1 MSQSRNE
8 IKVGLFILVGLVL
21 LALLM
26 LQFSKGTTSFRKSYE
41 LRLKAS
47 NIGGLRK
54 NSFVLVSGVQVGT
67 VSDIKLSDDAKTVSV
82 ILKIFGNFKIHG
94 DARFVIEQS
103 GFLGDQY
110 VSIIPTE
117 NKLPVLEPL
126 AEVMAEEPFNL
137 QEAARNAAGFLQRA
151 DDSVKKINAM
161 IEEFGKH
168 VLNEQTMTNLSATIG
183 NFHRISEQA
192 LATMDNITALVQT
205 NAPVIS
211 QSLSN
216 VSDFSTKLGSA
227 GDSIQQLIETNRA
240 EITTAI
246 KNIETA
252 TATLTNLLNEA
263 QSGKGLAGTIIKNEQ
278 LAANFSRIVENI
290 SITTSNLN
298 RLGLWRILW
307 KPHGPTPATTNQP
320 PSQVLASPKNAP

>member
-1 MSQSRNE
+1 MSQARHE
-8 IKVGLFILVGLVL
+8 LKVGIFVVVGLVL
-21 LALLM
+21 IALLM

-41 LRLKAS
+41 LLLKSS

-54 NSFVLVSGVQVGT
+54 NSFVLVSGVQVGN
-67 VSDIKLSDDAKTVSV
+67 VSDIKLSDDAKTVTV
-82 ILKIFGNFKIHG
+82 TLKIFDNFKIHG

-126 AEVMAEEPFNL
+126 SVVTAEEPFNL
-137 QEAARNAAGFLQRA
+137 QEAARSAAGFLARA

-168 VLNEQTMTNLSATIG
+168 VLNERTMTNLSATIG

-192 LATMDNITALVQT
+192 LVTMGGITALVQT
-205 NAPVIS
+205 NSPVIS

-216 VSDFSTKLGSA
+216 VSSFSIKLSGA
-227 GDSIQQLIETNRA
+227 GDSIQQLIETNRV
-240 EITTAI
+240 EINAAI
-246 KNIETA
+246 KNIEIA

-263 QSGKGLAGTIIKNEQ
+263 QTGKGLAGTVLKNEQ
-278 LAANFSRIVENI
+278 VAGNFAHIVENL

-307 KPHGPTPATTNQP
+307 KSSAPQRATTNQP
-320 PSQVLASPKNAP
+320 PSQVLRTPKN